1 MNILISGA
9 SGLIGQEIANTLSTQ
24 GHKVLA
30 LQRKDPASPPYWD
43 IADKTINLGDDT
55 NVDAVIHLAGDNI
68 ASGRWN
74 KEKKAKIRESR
85 VAGTTLLAKY
95 FARLENRP
103 KVFITASAVG
113 FYGHRPAVTLTEKSE
128 KGRGFLAAVCKEWEE
143 ATAAAEQAGIRV
155 VNLRLGMVLSRNGGA
170 LQKMLPPFKLGF
182 GGIIGNGKQVI
193 SWIAIDDIA
202 GAIKHILENEQLSG
216 PVNIVAPN
224 PVTNKTLTK
233 ALGSLLN
240 RPTVLPLPAVL
251 ANLLLGEMAKELL
264 LSSTKVLPEK
274 LQDSG
279 YKFRYPTLEEALIS
293 YLRH

>member
-1 MNILISGA
+1 
-9 SGLIGQEIANTLSTQ
+9 
-24 GHKVLA
+24 
-30 LQRKDPASPPYWD
+30 
-43 IADKTINLGDDT
+43 
-55 NVDAVIHLAGDNI
+55 
-68 ASGRWN
+68 
-74 KEKKAKIRESR
+74 
-85 VAGTTLLAKY
+85 
-95 FARLENRP
+95 
-103 KVFITASAVG
+103 
-113 FYGHRPAVTLTEKSE
+113 
-128 KGRGFLAAVCKEWEE
+128 
-143 ATAAAEQAGIRV
+143 
-155 VNLRLGMVLSRNGGA
+155 MVLSRNGGA

-274 LQDSG
+274 LQESG
-279 YKFRYPTLEEALIS
+279 YKFLYPDFEDALVA
-293 YLRH
+293 YLRN